1 MRNSVMY
8 RERCPFDG
16 AFLEIRQRAT
26 KTFGKNLGVVKRYP
40 EPLTMVGY
48 TTGLRVPTN
57 PMYGGE
63 DAR

>member
-1 MRNSVMY
+1 MMTLWVAANAV
-8 RERCPFDG
+8 
-16 AFLEIRQRAT
+16 
-26 KTFGKNLGVVKRYP
+26 GKKM
-40 EPLTMVGY
+40 TMVGY